1 MNVPKLRFSKY
12 NEEWN
17 KIDLANIFSYF
28 STNSLSREQLSFKG
42 DIKNLHYGD
51 IHKKF
56 GALVDVSNDINTFI
70 KDQNFNNKYELCKE
84 NDLVIADASED
95 YEGIGKATEVI
106 NIRDNKIISGL
117 HTIMAR
123 DNKSVFSPKFKGY
136 YFNSPAIH
144 NQIRVLANGFKVF
157 GISKD
162 TINSLNAYIP
172 SKEEQKN
179 IADMLQLLDK
189 KIELQS
195 QKIEVLKL
203 YKKGLLI
210 YLFKNKICNKK
221 LSECFKFGKAGGT
234 PKSTN
239 QEFYNGDIP
248 FLSISDMSKQGKYI
262 SNTEKNIT
270 KLGLN
275 NSSAWIV
282 PKNSIIISMYASYG
296 LVSINNIELSTSQA
310 MFDIIVNDECINEYI
325 YYYLYYLYIIGF
337 YDTIVSTGTQ
347 SNLNAEQLKNLR
359 IYVPNKIEQKNL
371 SNKLIKFDYKLNLE
385 IQILNKLP
393 GLKKGLMQNMFV

>member
-1 MNVPKLRFSKY
+1 MNVPKLRFKEFDDAWKKEKLKTSSVIYDGTHETPNYISNGIKFVSVENINNIYKSDKYISEEDYNRYKVKPVKNDIFMTRIGDIGTSNVYDGKEPIAYYVSLALIRTSLNPLYLNQYIKSTKFQKELHNRTIHVAFPKKINTGEIGECNISKCSP
-12 NEEWN
+12 EEQN
-17 KIDLANIFSYF
+17 KLANF
-28 STNSLSREQLSFKG
+28 LS
-42 DIKNLHYGD
+42 
-51 IHKKF
+51 
-56 GALVDVSNDINTFI
+56 
-70 KDQNFNNKYELCKE
+70 
-84 NDLVIADASED
+84 
-95 YEGIGKATEVI
+95 
-106 NIRDNKIISGL
+106 
-117 HTIMAR
+117 
-123 DNKSVFSPKFKGY
+123 
-136 YFNSPAIH
+136 
-144 NQIRVLANGFKVF
+144 
-157 GISKD
+157 
-162 TINSLNAYIP
+162 
-172 SKEEQKN
+172 
-179 IADMLQLLDK
+179 LLDK

-195 QKIEVLKL
+195 KKVEALKL

-385 IQILNKLP
+385 IQILNKLQ

>member
-203 YKKGLLI
+203 YKMCI
-210 YLFKNKICNKK
+210 INNLFKEAKDIIRLKDICDCK
-221 LSECFKFGKAGGT
+221 
-234 PKSTN
+234 PST
-239 QEFYNGDIP
+239 
-248 FLSISDMSKQGKYI
+248 LSIDQLEFDVGEY
-262 SNTEKNIT
+262 
-270 KLGLN
+270 KL
-275 NSSAWIV
+275 
-282 PKNSIIISMYASYG
+282 YG
-296 LVSINNIELSTSQA
+296 ANGMIKSINNYLFEHEYLGIIKDGASVGKTMICDKKSSILGTLNA
-310 MFDIIVNDECINEYI
+310 LFPINVDINYLNILINRINFQKYIVGSGIPHIYFKDYRNESLIVHSKNLQEKIGLLAKEYNKKI
-325 YYYLYYLYIIGF
+325 LYEIDKLNMVNLLKKDLCKTCLYRAFLYI
-337 YDTIVSTGTQ
+337 
-347 SNLNAEQLKNLR
+347 
-359 IYVPNKIEQKNL
+359 
-371 SNKLIKFDYKLNLE
+371 
-385 IQILNKLP
+385 
-393 GLKKGLMQNMFV
+393 KKD